1 MDEMNC
7 FLNIWEIERNFKC
20 PVIGAM
26 LSVDKHRD
34 ILKKCGWDVNGLKPY
49 EYHSYIMGCMGD
61 ENAVSIKTNN
71 FIRHQSRKYMKRI
84 AALYNKKDA
93 KEVRALWNDYSAR
106 GVIGPVM
113 YAIVAHKDTQ
123 VDLLQDIHG
132 EVHMLSH
139 ANMTEVFSI
148 RRKLESADQN
158 LIREKNKG
166 SEKNKKIREMVGQL
180 KQVGKE
186 KDLLA
191 TENAQLR
198 MKLGALETRPILRQ
212 QSAFDVT
219 QEIERLEDALHR
231 QRQETLRLERE
242 RKQLEIQLFSAE
254 NENVMLKEEFAQL
267 SSVFAPGA
275 DDIYPCRERETCP
288 VTGDRPDENCPR
300 RRLCAGRIFMIG
312 GITKMKSY
320 YRQIVEKAGG
330 EFDYHDGYIKNSN
343 EDLAARVRRC
353 DVVVCP
359 VSCNSH
365 NACLKVKHL
374 CTRYNKELKILNSA
388 SLSALTQALIVPDDA
403 VSMLKSL

>member
-1 MDEMNC
+1 MGAMKC
-7 FLNIWEIERNFKC
+7 FSNIWEIERNFKC

-26 LSVDKHRD
+26 LSVDKHKD

-71 FIRHQSRKYMKRI
+71 YIRHQSRKYMKQI
-84 AALYNKKDA
+84 EALYKKKDA
-93 KEVRALWNDYSAR
+93 KEVRSLWNDYSAR

-113 YAIVAHKDTQ
+113 YAIVSHKDTET
-123 VDLLQDIHG
+123 DLLQDIHG

-139 ANMTEVFSI
+139 ANMTQIFSI
-148 RRKLESADQN
+148 RRKLEASDQN

-166 SEKNKKIREMVGQL
+166 NEKNKKIRELVSQL
-180 KQVGKE
+180 RQAGKE
-186 KDLLA
+186 KDLFETDNVRLKK
-191 TENAQLR
+191 
-198 MKLGALETRPILRQ
+198 KLDEFETQTIFQ
-212 QSAFDVT
+212 QSSGSDLNQDV
-219 QEIERLEDALHR
+219 ERLEQALGC
-231 QRQETLRLERE
+231 QKEETLRAERE
-242 RKQLEIQLFSAE
+242 RKQLEIQLFSAK
-254 NENVMLKEEFAQL
+254 NENAMLKDEFAQL
-267 SSVFAPGA
+267 SSVFAAGTDNICTLRKP
-275 DDIYPCRERETCP
+275 ETCP
-288 VTGDRPDENCPR
+288 VTGDCPKENCPR
-300 RRLCAGRIFMIG
+300 RRLCARRIFMIG

-330 EFDYHDGYIKNSN
+330 EFDYHDGYLRSGN
-343 EDLAARVRRC
+343 EDLAAKVRRC

-388 SLSALTQALIVPDDA
+388 SLSAVTQAVIIPDDA
-403 VSMLKSL
+403 VCLN